1 MLFRSCNGL
10 TNIVLPSGVTSI
22 GARVFSDC
30 NSLASI
36 MLPDSMRY
44 IGDDAF
50 YRCSGLQS
58 ITIPSGVTSIGGYA
72 FCDCSNL
79 ESIKVDENN
88 RVYDSRENCNAI
100 IEKSSNKLVIGCK
113 NTKVPSGV
121 TSIGEAAFCGCS
133 GLTSIT
139 LPESVTE
146 IGEFAFTECSNLE
159 SIKVNEN
166 NKVYDSRENCNAII
180 EKSSNTLIVGCKNTK
195 VPSGVTKIGYGA
207 FENSGLTSITIPES
221 VTEIGDDAFK
231 NSGLTSITISESVT
245 KIGDEAFFYCSNLE
259 SIKVNENNKVYDS
272 RENCNAIIEKSS
284 NTLIV
289 GCKNTKVPSGVT
301 KIGRDAFFSCSG
313 LTSITIPEGVTEIGD
328 SAFSYCSAL
337 TSITIPESVKE
348 IDYLAFSYCDNLTNI
363 TWKGNIYASVNDF
376 MDAF

>member
-1 MLFRSCNGL
+1 M
-10 TNIVLPSGVTSI
+10 T
-22 GARVFSDC
+22 
-30 NSLASI
+30 
-36 MLPDSMRY
+36 
-44 IGDDAF
+44 
-50 YRCSGLQS
+50 
-58 ITIPSGVTSIGGYA
+58 
-72 FCDCSNL
+72 
-79 ESIKVDENN
+79 E
-88 RVYDSRENCNAI
+88 
-100 IEKSSNKLVIGCK
+100 
-113 NTKVPSGV
+113 
-121 TSIGEAAFCGCS
+121 IGEFAFAGCS

-146 IGEFAFTECSNLE
+146 IGEFAFTE
-159 SIKVNEN
+159 
-166 NKVYDSRENCNAII
+166 
-180 EKSSNTLIVGCKNTK
+180 
-195 VPSGVTKIGYGA
+195 
-207 FENSGLTSITIPES
+207 
-221 VTEIGDDAFK
+221 
-231 NSGLTSITISESVT
+231 
-245 KIGDEAFFYCSNLE
+245 CSNLE